1 LDFAPVNL
9 SNKKTKNEDKS
20 FIDQGWQS
28 SCFWGKKISMKWL
41 YSEPL
46 KKTFLNKMACFN
58 VLVTN

>member
-1 LDFAPVNL
+1 LDFAPVSL
-9 SNKKTKNEDKS
+9 SNKKTKNEDKA

-46 KKTFLNKMACFN
+46 KKPSSTKW
-58 VLVTN
+58 LVSMF

>member
-9 SNKKTKNEDKS
+9 SNKKTKNEDKA

-28 SCFWGKKISMKWL
+28 SCFWGKNINEMAIQRTP
-41 YSEPL
+41 E
-46 KKTFLNKMACFN
+46 KTFLNKMACFN